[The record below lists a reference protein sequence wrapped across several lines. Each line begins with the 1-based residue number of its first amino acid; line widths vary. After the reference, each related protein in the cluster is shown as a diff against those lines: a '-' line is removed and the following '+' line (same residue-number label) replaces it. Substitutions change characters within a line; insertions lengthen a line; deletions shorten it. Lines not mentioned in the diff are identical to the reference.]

1 MDAARWSA
9 DLEGRFF
16 INPEQL
22 AESRYNL
29 ACAYARLGRP
39 REAIPLL
46 RESFASRP
54 DLAALA
60 RKDTDLDRIREDP
73 GVKDLLSS

>member
-1 MDAARWSA
+1 
-9 DLEGRFF
+9 LEGRLF

-29 ACAYARLGRP
+29 PCAYARLGRP

-46 RESFASRP
+46 RESFAARP

-60 RKDTDLDRIREDP
+60 RKDTDLDRIRHDP
-73 GVKDLLSS
+73 ELASLLAT